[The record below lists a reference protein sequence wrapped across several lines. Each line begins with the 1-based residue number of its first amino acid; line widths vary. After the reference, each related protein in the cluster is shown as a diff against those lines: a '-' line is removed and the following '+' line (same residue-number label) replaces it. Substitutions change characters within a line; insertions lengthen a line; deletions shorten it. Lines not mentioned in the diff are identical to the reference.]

1 MSKKEIAAAE
11 ELLLGWLREA
21 DRPVSPI
28 ELLRRERPE
37 DVSPLGIRNALW
49 NIVDRGAARLTP
61 DECLEPVRP

>member
-28 ELLRRERPE
+28 DLLRRERPAG
-37 DVSPLGIRNALW
+37 VSPLGIRSALW
-49 NIVDRGAARLTP
+49 NIVDRGDARLTE
-61 DECLEPVRP
+61 DRSLEAAR